1 MPPVSVLP
9 PETLR
14 LFDKG
19 TNPKRPPMNEAYR
32 SVATVRKIL
41 RAVPAVADSTA
52 TNDVYDIFQ
61 RQAELNV
68 LAVLR
73 EGVPI
78 GLIQRLRMLDKLA
91 RPYHRE
97 LYGNKPCAQFI
108 ENAPLIVDHK
118 TSLQAV
124 GNLINDKL
132 GRASCRERV
141 GQYG

>member
-1 MPPVSVLP
+1 
-9 PETLR
+9 
-14 LFDKG
+14 
-19 TNPKRPPMNEAYR
+19 MNEAYR

-78 GLIQRLRMLDKLA
+78 GLIQRLRMLDKLS
-91 RPYHRE
+91 RTYTPEIYIK
-97 LYGNKPCAQFI
+97 KPCAQFI
-108 ENAPLIVDHK
+108 DTCHHIFDPK
-118 TSLQAV
+118 THHQA
-124 GNLINDKL
+124 
-132 GRASCRERV
+132 RTE
-141 GQYG
+141 

>member
-73 EGVPI
+73 EGVPL
-78 GLIQRLRMLDKLA
+78 GFLKRLSMLDKLEHG
-91 RPYHRE
+91 R
-97 LYGNKPCAQFI
+97 
-108 ENAPLIVDHK
+108 
-118 TSLQAV
+118 TS
-124 GNLINDKL
+124 G
-132 GRASCRERV
+132 RER
-141 GQYG
+141 